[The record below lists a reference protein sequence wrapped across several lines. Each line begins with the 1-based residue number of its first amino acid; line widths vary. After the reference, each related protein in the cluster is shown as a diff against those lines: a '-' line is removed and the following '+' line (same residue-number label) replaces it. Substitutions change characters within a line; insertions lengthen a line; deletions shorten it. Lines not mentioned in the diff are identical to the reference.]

1 MGLFSN
7 KKKYATI
14 STKEEGKVSET
25 KNKTI
30 DKLWIKCSGC
40 NDIIYIKDVKANGNT
55 CPKCGFYFKMNAKD
69 RIEQLID
76 ENTFVEYDNNLF
88 SKDILN
94 FPGYAK
100 KIEEAHEK
108 TKMNDATIS
117 GVGNINKIQ
126 VSIAVM
132 DFSFMGGS
140 MGSVVGEKITRAI
153 ERSIEMKIPFIGIAT
168 SGGARMQEGIFSLMQ
183 MAKTSAALERLR
195 ENGLPFVSIPVNPT
209 AGGVTASFA
218 MLGDINIS
226 EPGALIAFAGPRVI
240 EQTIHQKLPEGFQKA
255 EFLLEHGMLDAIVE
269 RKDMKEFLYKF
280 IKNLGFSEVND

>member
-7 KKKYATI
+7 RKKYATI
-14 STKEEGKVSET
+14 STKEEAKISET
-25 KNKTI
+25 KNKII

-40 NDIIYIKDVKANGNT
+40 NDIVYIKDVKENANS
-55 CPKCGFYFKMNAKD
+55 CPKCGFYFRMSAKE

-76 ENTFVEYDNNLF
+76 DETFVEYDSSLF

-94 FPGYAK
+94 FPGYAE
-100 KIEEAHEK
+100 KIEQSHEK
-108 TKMNDATIS
+108 AEMNDAVIS
-117 GVGNINKIQ
+117 GIGNINKIK

-153 ERSIEMKIPFIGIAT
+153 ERSIELGIPFIAIAT

-195 ENGLPFVSIPVNPT
+195 EKGLPFISIPVNPT
-209 AGGVTASFA
+209 TGGVTASFA

-240 EQTIHQKLPEGFQKA
+240 EQTIHQKLPEGFQRS

-269 RKDMKEFLYKF
+269 RKEMKEFLYKF
-280 IKNLGFSEVND
+280 IKNLGFGEVKN